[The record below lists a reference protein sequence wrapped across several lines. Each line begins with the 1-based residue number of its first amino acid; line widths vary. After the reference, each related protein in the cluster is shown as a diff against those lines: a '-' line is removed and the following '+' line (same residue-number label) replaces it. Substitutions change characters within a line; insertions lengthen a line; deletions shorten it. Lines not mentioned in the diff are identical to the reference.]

1 MGVALVRA
9 EFDAEYVRRLIAE
22 DPQTEEHF
30 AAYFGEL
37 LTLKLRSRLRTASDV
52 QDAKQETLA
61 RVLRALKIGALK
73 TPETLGAFV
82 NSVCNNVLLE
92 TYRAQS
98 RTSALEENYDTPD
111 PRPGHEAVVLLGEDR
126 QRVRD
131 ALAALPERERR
142 LLTWL
147 FFEERDKDAI
157 CRDMRIDR
165 NYLRVLVHRAK
176 KQFRERFGAIAA
188 GGPR

>member
-1 MGVALVRA
+1 VALVRA
-9 EFDAEYVRRLIAE
+9 EFDAEYIRRLVAE

-37 LTLKLRSRLRTASDV
+37 LTIKLRSRLRSASDA
-52 QDAKQETLA
+52 QDARQETFA
-61 RVLRALKIGALK
+61 RVLRALKQGALK

-92 TYRAQS
+92 TYRAQA
-98 RTSALEENYDTPD
+98 RASALDEDYDAPD
-111 PRPGHEAVVLLGEDR
+111 TRADTEVAVLGAE
-126 QRVRD
+126 QGAQVRE
-131 ALAALPERERR
+131 ALASLPERERR

-147 FFEERDKDAI
+147 FFDERDKDAI
-157 CRDMRIDR
+157 CRELGIDR

-176 KQFRERFGAIAA
+176 KVFRERFGAMTPAE
-188 GGPR
+188 RT

>member
-1 MGVALVRA
+1 VTLVRA
-9 EFDAEYVRRLIAE
+9 EFDAEYVRRLIAA

-37 LTLKLRSRLRTASDV
+37 LTIKLRSRLRSASEV
-52 QDAKQETLA
+52 QDAKQETFT
-61 RVLRALKIGALK
+61 RVLRALKKGALK
-73 TPETLGAFV
+73 TPETLGSFV
-82 NSVCNNVLLE
+82 NSVANNVLLE

-98 RTSALEENYDTPD
+98 RASALDEDYDTPD
-111 PRPGHEAVVLLGEDR
+111 TRPDHEAAVLLDEDR
-126 QRVRD
+126 ERVRD
-131 ALAALPERERR
+131 ALAALPERERQ

-176 KQFRERFGAIAA
+176 KQFRERFGALAP
-188 GGPR
+188 GGRT

>member
-1 MGVALVRA
+1 VALVRA
-9 EFDAEYVRRLIAE
+9 EFDADYVRRLIAA
-22 DPQTEEHF
+22 DPQTEQHF

-37 LTLKLRSRLRTASDV
+37 LTIKLRSRLRTASAV
-52 QDAKQETLA
+52 QDAKQETFA
-61 RVLRALKIGALK
+61 RVLRALKNGVLK

-98 RTSALEENYDTPD
+98 RASALDEDYDTPD
-111 PRPGHEAVVLLGEDR
+111 TRADHEAVVLLDEDR
-126 QRVRD
+126 ARVRD
-131 ALAALPERERR
+131 VLATLPERERQ

-176 KQFRERFGAIAA
+176 KQFRERFGAMAP
-188 GGPR
+188 GGPK